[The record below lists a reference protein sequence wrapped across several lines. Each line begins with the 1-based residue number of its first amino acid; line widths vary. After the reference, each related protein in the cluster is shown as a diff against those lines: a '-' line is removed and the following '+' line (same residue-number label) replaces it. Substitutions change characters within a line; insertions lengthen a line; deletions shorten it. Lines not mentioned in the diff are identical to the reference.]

1 MVPLRTKSILSYI
14 IPEYYQPCQT
24 QESNGAQRKQGLNNE
39 GTKQCPEATKIPN
52 IVFIIKC
59 WQKMQ
64 TGEGGE
70 AVEGFKIMIYTSS
83 KYHGTFKE

>member
-1 MVPLRTKSILSYI
+1 
-14 IPEYYQPCQT
+14 
-24 QESNGAQRKQGLNNE
+24 
-39 GTKQCPEATKIPN
+39 
-52 IVFIIKC
+52 
-59 WQKMQ
+59 MQ